1 MQVLFWQ
8 QLFFTFGWERTREDG
23 DRYLTDAYWPTVAVI
38 VLMGAALAVWVSR
51 SCDIF
56 VYAASMYLDASVL
69 AFRKMPVIGPRSR
82 PFTLSLLMFISML
95 VRTLAFVV
103 PILMGESCLTR
114 RHEQIVHGDELPQ
127 DAQQPEHRDERN
139 DIEQPGGERE
149 RLLGPGGA
157 PSYGSTSPAPEA
169 RREQASHQADPA
181 RGENEVSLE
190 PSVDLPSQA
199 EVLPG
204 QQATKP
210 KPPQQ

>member
-51 SCDIF
+51 TCDIF

-95 VRTLAFVV
+95 IRTLAFVV

-127 DAQQPEHRDERN
+127 DAEQPEHRDERS
-139 DIEQPGGERE
+139 DIEQPGGE
-149 RLLGPGGA
+149 L
-157 PSYGSTSPAPEA
+157 
-169 RREQASHQADPA
+169 
-181 RGENEVSLE
+181 SLIHI
-190 PSVDLPSQA
+190 
-199 EVLPG
+199 
-204 QQATKP
+204 
-210 KPPQQ
+210 